1 MYNAYETYQQILTNN
16 KLTDCGLR
24 FCLVDEN
31 KVPHKQDGSK
41 ASPNNINDFV
51 DFYDINIDLLENYKG
66 LGISIQGSNVFA
78 IDVDHCFD
86 IPFDPSSAD
95 ERAKKVIDLFKD
107 VAYIEFSFSGTGL
120 RVLFKYN
127 EVIYDYNKY
136 YYIKNSKNEIEFYQ
150 PSNSFRYVTVT
161 GKNINSND
169 IKSCPESIL
178 YEFLDIYM
186 VRPKRLNL
194 NENFEDCIEERPFE
208 ELQKLIATH
217 YRTNIYFQNIWF
229 GKAPGANSDESER
242 DFYLVS
248 YIYSHITKD
257 KNLIIKLIESSPFF
271 KSKDSS
277 HKSKWFYRE
286 YRYFNYMFDHVKG
299 Q

>member
-31 KVPHKQDGSK
+31 KIPHKQDGSK

-51 DFYDINIDLLENYKG
+51 DFYDINIDLLPDYKG
-66 LGISIQGSNVFA
+66 LGISIQGSNIFA

-95 ERAKKVIDLFKD
+95 ERAKKIIELFKD

-120 RVLFKYN
+120 RILFKFN
-127 EVIYDYNKY
+127 EIIKNYNKD

-150 PSNSFRYVTVT
+150 PSNSYRYVTVT
-161 GKNINSND
+161 GKNITDND
-169 IKSCPESIL
+169 IQDCPDLIL
-178 YEFLDIYM
+178 YDFLDIYM
-186 VRPKRLNL
+186 RRPKKSNINKIL
-194 NENFEDCIEERPFE
+194 EVYVEERSLE
-208 ELQKLIATH
+208 DLLKIITTH

-248 YIYSHITKD
+248 YIYSYITHD
-257 KNLIIKLIESSPFF
+257 EEMIKQLFESSPFF
-271 KSKDSS
+271 KSKDSD
-277 HKSKWFYRE
+277 HKRKWYYRE
-286 YRYFNYMFDHVKG
+286 YRYLKYMLEHVKG
-299 Q
+299 